1 MPTSAAGS
9 SAAGSRPGRRRGRGF
24 TMIELLVVVAII
36 AIGSAGVAFA
46 LRDSAASQ
54 LEREGVRLA
63 ALFEAARAQS
73 RSTGRPVVWQP
84 TETGFEF
91 QGALAG
97 SLPQGWLSEG
107 VAVAG
112 SPQLVL
118 GPEPIIGPQEVVLVS
133 TVQPDRSIRV
143 ATGGVRP
150 FRIAGEDA
158 P

>member
-9 SAAGSRPGRRRGRGF
+9 SPALSSRARLLARGF
-24 TMIELLVVVAII
+24 TMIELLVVLAII
-36 AIGSAGVAFA
+36 AIGTAGVSFA
-46 LRDSAASQ
+46 IRDSAATQ
-54 LEREGVRLA
+54 LEREGLRLA
-63 ALFEAARAQS
+63 ALFESARAQS
-73 RSTGRPVVWQP
+73 RSTGRPVLWQP

-91 QGALAG
+91 QGAMPG
-97 SLPQGWLSEG
+97 TLPQNWLSDT

-112 SPQLVL
+112 SPRLVL

-133 TVQPDRSIRV
+133 TTAPERSVRV

-150 FRIAGEDA
+150 FRIVTEGA